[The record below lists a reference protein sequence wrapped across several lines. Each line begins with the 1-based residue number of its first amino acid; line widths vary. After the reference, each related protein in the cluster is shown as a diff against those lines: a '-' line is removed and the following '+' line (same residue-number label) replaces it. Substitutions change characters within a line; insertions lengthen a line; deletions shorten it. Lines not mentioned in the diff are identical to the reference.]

1 MTPKS
6 SDFEEDLE
14 PSTRGTSAATATG
27 LVLAAAAAGLAV
39 GLLMAPDSGEQTRER
54 LRQRMRLGLDD
65 LSEGLG
71 RRVRTLREEGTG
83 TIRRLEK
90 RLNKL
95 EDRFDSARDAAI
107 DAVEE
112 PLERLRSEP
121 RSSGAAP
128 LLGLAAGAALAWFL
142 SSERTADARA
152 QVRDAAEKARRRAL
166 DEWDRFQER
175 GGFSRRRDVA
185 PNGGTASENAKSEI

>member
-1 MTPKS
+1 MTPKNT
-6 SDFEEDLE
+6 DFEEDLE
-14 PSTRGTSAATATG
+14 TSPKGRSAATATG
-27 LVLAAAAAGLAV
+27 LVLAAAAAGLAA

-54 LRQRMRLGLDD
+54 LRRRMRDGLDD

-71 RRVRTLREEGTG
+71 RHVKTLREEGTG
-83 TIRRLEK
+83 AMQRLEK

-121 RSSGAAP
+121 RHNGAAP
-128 LLGLAAGAALAWFL
+128 LLGLAVGAALAWFL
-142 SSERTADARA
+142 TSERTADARA
-152 QVRDAAEKARRRAL
+152 QVKDAAEKARRRAV

-185 PNGGTASENAKSEI
+185 PNGGTSSESTRSEI